1 MKVILDTN
9 IVLDV
14 LLDRK
19 PFAGPAAQIF
29 SLAERSKIRG
39 MLCATTITTIDY
51 LLSQALP
58 GKDARQTLR
67 NLLSLFEVAAV
78 DRFVA
83 RLRNADA
90 GAAAPQV
97 GDAMPGFL
105 LPDHAGHL
113 VSLEDLLEKGPVA
126 LTLHRGHWCPYC
138 RINITALAQAHQD
151 VAKTGGQV
159 VAILPDLQQFAEE
172 FQAEAHAP
180 FPVLSDVDNG
190 YAAALNLL
198 VWMGEEM
205 TDLVRKL
212 GIDLPSYQGNES
224 WTFPIPATF
233 VIGGDG
239 RIKARFVDP
248 DYRKRMPIE
257 TLLDALRNAC

>member
-1 MKVILDTN
+1 MTLHPMPEAIREAFERCRDMDASLN
-9 IVLDV
+9 ERLGA
-14 LLDRK
+14 
-19 PFAGPAAQIF
+19 FAQEIRQLNPAFQ
-29 SLAERSKIRG
+29 
-39 MLCATTITTIDY
+39 
-51 LLSQALP
+51 
-58 GKDARQTLR
+58 
-67 NLLSLFEVAAV
+67 AAV

-97 GDAMPGFL
+97 GDEMPGFL

-172 FQAEAHAP
+172 FQIEAHVP

-205 TDLVRKL
+205 TDLVRRF

-257 TLLDALRNAC
+257 TLLDTLRNAR

>member
-1 MKVILDTN
+1 LN
-9 IVLDV
+9 ERLEA
-14 LLDRK
+14 
-19 PFAGPAAQIF
+19 FAQETGQLNPAF
-29 SLAERSKIRG
+29 H
-39 MLCATTITTIDY
+39 
-51 LLSQALP
+51 
-58 GKDARQTLR
+58 
-67 NLLSLFEVAAV
+67 AAV
-78 DRFVA
+78 DRFVS

-90 GAAAPQV
+90 GAATPQV
-97 GDAMPGFL
+97 GEAMPGFL

-113 VSLEDLLEKGPVA
+113 VNLEDLLERGPVA

-138 RINITALAQAHQD
+138 RISITALAQAHQGI
-151 VAKTGGQV
+151 AETGGQV
-159 VAILPDLQQFAEE
+159 VAIVPDLQQFAEE
-172 FQAEAHAP
+172 FQAEAHAS

-190 YAAALNLL
+190 YAAALNLV

-205 TDLVRKL
+205 TGLVRKF

-257 TLLDALRNAC
+257 TLLDALRKAS